1 MQLFVRALVPLALT
15 ALCLFAQEA
24 KQSVKIKPGKA
35 KIGSPAA
42 EAAATAAP
50 ALDRVK
56 LEAFLRHLNL
66 WTPDIQVEFKEAQ
79 PSPLLKG
86 FEDITVKASL
96 GERSVE
102 QKYIVSTDGKTV
114 VRGDVLDTT
123 ANPFAREIGMIQN
136 AGQPSLGTL
145 GAPVV
150 VSVYTDYQCP
160 YCKDQAKILREN
172 LIQSFPKEVRLFIHD
187 FPLEQIHP
195 WARTAAIAG
204 RCALLQGE
212 ENYWKYHDWVFESQA
227 KLGLETFRGEFMT
240 WAPKNGLDALQLTRC
255 FDNKESDADVA
266 KDILSAQKLGINST
280 PTVYVNGRKLA
291 GSMAWDQL
299 KKVIEFEV
307 LYQAKAKNAGDTAC
321 CSVTLSTPGVK

>member
-1 MQLFVRALVPLALT
+1 MQLFVVALSAI
-15 ALCLFAQEA
+15 CLFAQDP
-24 KQSVKIKPGKA
+24 KQSVKLKPGKA

-42 EAAATAAP
+42 AAEPT
-50 ALDRVK
+50 LDRVK

-66 WTPDIQVEFKEAQ
+66 WTPDIKVEIKDAQ

-86 FEDITVKASL
+86 FEDITIKASI
-96 GERSVE
+96 GERFAE
-102 QKYIVSTDGKTV
+102 QKYIVSTDGKTII
-114 VRGDVLDTT
+114 RGEVLDTSV
-123 ANPFAREIGMIQN
+123 NPFSREISMIQN
-136 AGQPSLGTL
+136 VGQPSLGTL

-150 VSVYTDYQCP
+150 VSVFTDYQCP
-160 YCKDQAKILREN
+160 YCKDQAKSLREN

-195 WARTAAIAG
+195 WARAAAIAG
-204 RCALLQGE
+204 RCTLQQGE

-255 FDNKESDADVA
+255 FDTKESDADVA
-266 KDILSAQKLGINST
+266 KDIASAQKLGINST
-280 PTVYVNGRKLA
+280 PTVFINGRKLA
-291 GSMAWDQL
+291 GSLAWEQL

-307 LYQAKAKNAGDTAC
+307 KYQATAKNAGDTAC
-321 CSVTLSTPGVK
+321 CSVTLNTPGAK